1 MRLAVLGGMVNNA
14 YIMSKVLKEMGI
26 DVTFIR
32 DPEDCFIPHQ
42 PIWVDQK
49 IDLGSTEL
57 QRNNVEDCFI
67 FDKMNHWTPP
77 NWYVNP
83 LDNGLQGSLYSPS
96 LLHIPN
102 LITRSL
108 SKRRL
113 ERSKGWSQILSL
125 LHGVD
130 YILACGISASIIAR
144 LSGKAYICWSYGAD
158 IRKIMGLENVQGS
171 LADQLYDKVTIHLL
185 KDAYH
190 NAIAVGFNYGEKIYC
205 TGGVHKLKKQLSLK
219 NAKVIPFPAF
229 YHTIKEL
236 NNSDITEQCEHK
248 NIEDDR
254 IIKILIPSR
263 IDFQVKGHQKLIA
276 ALEKFDDLSNFQ
288 FTVTGWGKDQNEF
301 IELIKSKGL
310 QSNIV
315 VKNTMLSRP
324 LLHELIKKHDLIID
338 QFNIGLYGTATLEAM
353 SLQKPVMMYVNS
365 EKSGHLETPP
375 VINCSTEQ
383 DILIA
388 LKKIKNKEL
397 NLKNIGSE
405 CHEWVKKYHSNDVFF
420 NSLIGSFK

>member
-1 MRLAVLGGMVNNA
+1 MKLAILGGMVNSA
-14 YIMSKVLKEMGI
+14 YIMSKILQEGGI

-32 DPEDCFIPHQ
+32 DPEDNFIPHQ

-49 IDLGSTEL
+49 IELESTQL
-57 QRNNVEDCFI
+57 YYKNIEDCFV
-67 FDKMNHWTPP
+67 FDKDYHWIPP

-83 LDNGLQGSLYSPS
+83 LDNSFKGSLYPHS
-96 LLHIPN
+96 LLHISN

-130 YILACGISASIIAR
+130 YILACGVSASIIAR

-158 IRKIMGLENVQGS
+158 IRKIMGLENVHGS

-185 KDAYH
+185 KDAYR
-190 NAIAVGFNYGEKIYC
+190 NAVAVGFNYGEKIYC
-205 TGGVHKLKKQLSLK
+205 AGGVHKLKKQLSLK

-276 ALEKFDDLSNFQ
+276 ALEKIDDLSNFQ
-288 FTVTGWGKDQNEF
+288 FTVTGWGKDQDEF
-301 IELIKSKGL
+301 IELIKSKSL
-310 QSNIV
+310 QNNIV

-324 LLHELIKKHDLIID
+324 LLHELIKSHDLIID
-338 QFNIGLYGTATLEAM
+338 QFNLGIYGSAALEAM
-353 SLQKPVMMYVNS
+353 SFQKPVMMYVDS
-365 EKSGHLETPP
+365 ENSGHFEPP
-375 VINCSTEQ
+375 PIINGSTEQ
-383 DILIA
+383 DILTA

-397 NLKNIGSE
+397 NLKKIGSE
-405 CHEWVKKYHSNDVFF
+405 CYGWVKKYHSNDVFF